1 MLEVQKRLS
10 NLRPTLLGSLAPK
23 NWGQN
28 CNKCSFRNDCNLP
41 PYRYFGSTC
50 SIVRPVSATI
60 ELLDPGFGDL
70 VWLLLHIGGLLPV
83 VSIIASE
90 EPWLDVILDAL
101 WARSS
106 LSERLELL
114 DIEVNT
120 RPLDGLDIFRF
131 KPDVALFLLLRSR
144 SDMLPARSLNWNVV
158 MINNHVEHLWLIN
171 DRNVRTQFF
180 ISPFVI
186 SRWKNDAFIVRL
198 RWCRIGAKK
207 VKF

>member
-1 MLEVQKRLS
+1 MAPTRQNWQSWIECLLLCRIFVCSKAYPEILMLEAQKRWS
-10 NLRPTLLGSLAPK
+10 NLRPTQLGNLDPK

-28 CNKCSFRNDCNLP
+28 YKKKSVFDI
-41 PYRYFGSTC
+41 YFSCTC

-114 DIEVNT
+114 DIEVKT
-120 RPLDGLDIFRF
+120 RPLDGLAIFRF

-158 MINNHVEHLWLIN
+158 MINNHVEY
-171 DRNVRTQFF
+171 
-180 ISPFVI
+180 
-186 SRWKNDAFIVRL
+186 
-198 RWCRIGAKK
+198 
-207 VKF
+207 